1 MPRDLPYLP
10 TYKNVGKLFEKIAA
24 AKTPDAFTY
33 RFLSDTLGL
42 KGVGDRP
49 LISLL
54 KSLNFLDQSGKP
66 TTQYQLLK
74 NRLTAGRAIAD
85 AVRSAYEPLFS
96 ANENAHTLSP
106 EDLKGLVAQVSG
118 ADQQM
123 TTKMC
128 GTLNGLLKLADF
140 TPAPSEEPGKKEDAP
155 ESPPKVEPPGAVAG
169 FRPEFHYNIQVHLPA
184 NGTEETYLNIFNA
197 IRKAFK

>member
-1 MPRDLPYLP
+1 MPTDLPYLP

-24 AKTPDAFTY
+24 AKTPDAFTHK
-33 RFLSDTLGL
+33 FLYETLGL

-54 KSLNFLDQSGKP
+54 KNLNFLDQSGRP
-66 TTQYQLLK
+66 TPQYQLLK
-74 NRLTAGRAIAD
+74 NKSTAGRAIAD

-96 ANENAHTLSP
+96 ANVNADHLPP

-123 TTKMC
+123 ITKIC
-128 GTLNGLLKLADF
+128 GTLNGLLKASGF
-140 TPAPSEEPGKKEDAP
+140 YRWAQRRARKERGGSRVPAEA
-155 ESPPKVEPPGAVAG
+155 GAA
-169 FRPEFHYNIQVHLPA
+169 
-184 NGTEETYLNIFNA
+184 
-197 IRKAFK
+197 